1 MEYRRDVEEQILVV
15 DIGNNVMVK
24 ELMVLRRMKM
34 MNQHHRV
41 QY

>member
-34 MNQHHRV
+34 MNQRHRV